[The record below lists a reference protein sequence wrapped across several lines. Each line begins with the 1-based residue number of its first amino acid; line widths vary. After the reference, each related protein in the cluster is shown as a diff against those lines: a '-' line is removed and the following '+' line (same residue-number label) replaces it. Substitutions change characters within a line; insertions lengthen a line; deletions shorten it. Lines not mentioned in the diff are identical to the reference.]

1 MKIRVLDTSLGMI
14 EGLANPDIV
23 IILAN
28 PPTLY
33 DC

>member
-1 MKIRVLDTSLGMI
+1 MEIHMLDTSLGMI

-23 IILAN
+23 IILAH
-28 PPTLY
+28 PPNIF